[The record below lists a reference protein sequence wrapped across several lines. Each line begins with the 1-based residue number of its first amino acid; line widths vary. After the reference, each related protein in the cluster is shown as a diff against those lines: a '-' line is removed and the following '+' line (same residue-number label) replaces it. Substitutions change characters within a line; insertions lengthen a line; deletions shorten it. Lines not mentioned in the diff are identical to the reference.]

1 MTNAEKN
8 QIIIAARIAAFK
20 AKMDSSEGMWHRD
33 DVLLM
38 LCVLLVLGA
47 GDNIAKNFYPYTF
60 GIRKIEDGVEVTL
73 DDKKFRLRNDDQIG
87 RASCRERV

>member
-47 GDNIAKNFYPYTF
+47 GDNIAKNFYP
-60 GIRKIEDGVEVTL
+60 
-73 DDKKFRLRNDDQIG
+73 
-87 RASCRERV
+87 